1 MNAPIRPPSP
11 ENASPQQIYRAI
23 LATDFRAFVDYVFGL
38 LRPGIPFKPN
48 WHIDAMAHK
57 VSQVASGD
65 VKRLIITVPPRN
77 LKSIIA
83 SVALP
88 AWYLGHNPS
97 ERVVAV
103 SYSAELAK
111 THSNDFRRVVTDPV
125 YQAVFPKMILSRET
139 DSEIHTTLRGRRYA
153 TSIGGTLTGRGGN
166 LFIIDDPLK
175 PSDALSEVSRQRVI
189 EWFGST
195 LSTRADDKQKAR
207 IVVVMQRIHVE
218 DLVGH
223 LLENEAGYEVLNLP
237 AVAQS
242 TATYDL
248 GGGRTHT
255 REKGDLLH
263 PAHEPAEVL
272 RELKK
277 SMGSML
283 FSAQYQQAPEPAGG
297 KIIKRKMLQYYTA
310 LEPLPTDRLVLS
322 WDIALSEQEAG
333 NYSVGIALLIRG
345 DSYYVREVL
354 RGKFPFGKLKDK
366 IIDMNQRYGK
376 KASLVIEDSPIS
388 MGLIQ
393 SLLEK
398 HINVVEIKPDR
409 DKQSRLISQI
419 DLFEGGSVLL
429 PKDAPWLDAFVS
441 ELLSFP
447 GRHDDQVD
455 ALSQGLAWYRQT
467 WKPPLVQRTTY
478 GMSGYAPPPSNPG
491 PASQ

>member
-1 MNAPIRPPSP
+1 MNARIRPPSP
-11 ENASPQQIYRAI
+11 ENASPHEIYRAI
-23 LATDFRAFVDYVFGL
+23 LATDFRAFIDYVFGL
-38 LRPGIPFKPN
+38 LRPGIEFKPN

-97 ERVVAV
+97 ERVVCV

-139 DSEIHTTLRGRRYA
+139 DSEIHTTQRGRRYA

-175 PSDALSEVSRQRVI
+175 PSDAISEVSRQRVI

-195 LSTRADDKQKAR
+195 LSTRADDKQNAR

-237 AVAQS
+237 AVAQ
-242 TATYDL
+242 TTTTYDL
-248 GGGRTHT
+248 GGGRTHI

-283 FSAQYQQAPEPAGG
+283 FSAQYQQAPEPPGG
-297 KIIKRKMLQYYTA
+297 KIIKRKMLRYYSA
-310 LEPLPTDRLVLS
+310 VERRPTDRIVLS
-322 WDIALSEQEAG
+322 WDIALSEQETAD
-333 NYSVGIALLIRG
+333 YSACVVLLNRG
-345 DSYYVREVL
+345 ELYYVIDVI
-354 RGKFPFGKLKDK
+354 RGKFPFDRLKDK
-366 IIDMNQRYGK
+366 IIEVKERYGRA
-376 KASLVIEDSPIS
+376 ASLVIEDSGIS
-388 MGLIQ
+388 YGLIQ
-393 SLLEK
+393 SLREK
-398 HINVVEIKPDR
+398 HINVVDYKPKG
-409 DKQSRLISQI
+409 DKQERLISQI
-419 DLFEGGSVLL
+419 DLFMGGSVLL
-429 PKDAPWLDAFVS
+429 PKDAPWLEAFVA

-455 ALSQGLAWYRQT
+455 ALAQGLAWRREA
-467 WKPPLVQRTTY
+467 WKGPLVQRRAF
-478 GMSGYAPPPSNPG
+478 GLGG
-491 PASQ
+491 

>member
-11 ENASPQQIYRAI
+11 ENASPEQIFRAI

-57 VSQVASGD
+57 ISQVAFGEL
-65 VKRLIITVPPRN
+65 KRLIIAVPPRH

-97 ERVVAV
+97 ERVVCV

-111 THSNDFRRVVTDPV
+111 THANDFRRVVSDPI
-125 YQAVFPKMILSRET
+125 YQAVFPKMVLVRET
-139 DSEIHTTLRGRRYA
+139 DSEIQTTLRGRRYA
-153 TSIGGTLTGRGGN
+153 TSIQGTLTGRGGN

-175 PSDALSEVSRQRVI
+175 PGDAISEVSRERVI
-189 EWFGST
+189 EWYRST
-195 LSTRADDKQKAR
+195 LVTRPDDKQAAR
-207 IVVVMQRIHVE
+207 IMVVMQRIHVE
-218 DLVGH
+218 DLVGY
-223 LLENEAGYEVLNLP
+223 LLDNDAGFEVLSLP

-242 TATYDL
+242 TTTHDL
-248 GGGRTHT
+248 GGGRTHV

-263 PAHEPAEVL
+263 PTHEPVEVL
-272 RELKK
+272 REIKK
-277 SMGSML
+277 NMGAML

-297 KIIKRKMLQYYTA
+297 KIIKRKMLRYYSE
-310 LEPLPTDRLVLS
+310 LERLPTDRIVLS

-333 NYSVGIALLIRG
+333 DYSACVVLLNRS
-345 DSYYVREVL
+345 DLYYVLEVV
-354 RGKFPFGKLKDK
+354 RGKFPFDKLKDK
-366 IIDMNQRYGK
+366 IIEVKERYGK
-376 KASLVIEDSPIS
+376 AASLVIEDGGIS
-388 MGLIQ
+388 YGLIQ
-393 SLLEK
+393 SLREK
-398 HINVVEIKPDR
+398 HINVVDYKPKG
-409 DKQSRLISQI
+409 DKEERLISQI

-429 PKDAPWLDAFVS
+429 PKDAPWLEEFVS

-455 ALSQGLAWYRQT
+455 ALAQGLAWRREA
-467 WKPPLVQRTTY
+467 WKPPLVQRRAI
-478 GMSGYAPPPSNPG
+478 GMTS
-491 PASQ
+491 

>member
-11 ENASPQQIYRAI
+11 ENASPEQIFRAV
-23 LATDFRAFVDYVFGL
+23 LARDFRAFVEYVFGL
-38 LRPGIPFKPN
+38 LRPGTPFKPN

-57 VSQVASGD
+57 ASQVASGE
-65 VKRLIITVPPRN
+65 VRRLIIAVPPRH

-97 ERVVAV
+97 ERVVCV

-111 THSNDFRRVVTDPV
+111 THANDFRRVVTDPT
-125 YQAVFPKMILSRET
+125 YQAVFPKMRLVRET

-153 TSIGGTLTGRGGN
+153 TSIQGTLTGRGGN

-175 PSDALSEVSRQRVI
+175 PGDAISEVSRERVI
-189 EWFGST
+189 EWYRST
-195 LSTRADDKQKAR
+195 LVTRPDDKQAAR
-207 IVVVMQRIHVE
+207 VMVVMQRIHVD
-218 DLVGH
+218 DLVGF
-223 LLENEAGYEVLNLP
+223 LLDSDAGFEVLSLP
-237 AVAQS
+237 AIAQS
-242 TATYDL
+242 TTTYDL
-248 GGGRTHT
+248 GGSRTHT

-272 RELKK
+272 REIKK

-297 KIIKRKMLQYYTA
+297 KIIKRKMLRYYSD
-310 LEPLPTDRLVLS
+310 LERLPTDRIVLS
-322 WDIALSEQEAG
+322 WDIALSEQETG
-333 NYSVGIALLIRG
+333 HYSACVVLLNRG
-345 DSYYVREVL
+345 ELYYVLEVI
-354 RGKFPFGKLKDK
+354 RGKFPFDKLKDK
-366 IIDMNQRYGK
+366 ILEVKRRYE
-376 KASLVIEDSPIS
+376 KAALLIEDASIS
-388 MGLIQ
+388 TGLIQ
-393 SLLEK
+393 SLREK
-398 HINVVEIKPDR
+398 QVNVVAIPVNR
-409 DKQSRLISQI
+409 DKQSRVISQI

-455 ALSQGLAWYRQT
+455 ALTQGLAWRREA
-467 WKPPLVQRTTY
+467 WKGPLVQRRTT
-478 GMSGYAPPPSNPG
+478 GLGG
-491 PASQ
+491 

>member
-11 ENASPQQIYRAI
+11 EDASPEQVMRAI
-23 LATDFRAFVDYVFGL
+23 LATDFRAFVEYVFGL
-38 LRPGIPFKPN
+38 LRPGTPFKPN

-57 VSQVASGD
+57 ASQVASGE
-65 VKRLIITVPPRN
+65 VKRLIIAVPPRH

-111 THSNDFRRVVTDPV
+111 THANDFRRVVTDPI
-125 YQAVFPKMILSRET
+125 YQAVFPTMRLARET

-153 TSIGGTLTGRGGN
+153 TSIQGTLTGRGGN

-175 PSDALSEVSRQRVI
+175 PGDAISEVSRERVI
-189 EWFGST
+189 EWYRST
-195 LSTRADDKQKAR
+195 LVTRPDDKQAAR
-207 IVVVMQRIHVE
+207 IMVVMQRIHVE
-218 DLVGH
+218 DLVGY
-223 LLENEAGYEVLNLP
+223 LLENEAGFEVLILP
-237 AVAQS
+237 AVAQA

-248 GGGRTHT
+248 GGGRTHL

-272 RELKK
+272 REIKK

-283 FSAQYQQAPEPAGG
+283 FSAQYQQAPEPPGG
-297 KIIKRKMLQYYTA
+297 KIIKRKMLRYYFA
-310 LEPLPTDRLVLS
+310 VERRPTDRIVLS
-322 WDIALSEQEAG
+322 WDIALSEKEAAD
-333 NYSVGIALLIRG
+333 YSACVVLLNRG
-345 DSYYVREVL
+345 ELYFVLEVI
-354 RGKFPFGKLKDK
+354 RGKFPFDQLKQK
-366 IIDMNQRYGK
+366 ILEVKERYGR
-376 KASLVIEDSPIS
+376 ASLVIEESPIS
-388 MGLIQ
+388 HGLIQ
-393 SLLEK
+393 SLREK
-398 HINVVEIKPDR
+398 HINVVDIKPDR

-455 ALSQGLAWYRQT
+455 ALSQGLAWRREE
-467 WKPPLVQRTTY
+467 WKAPLVQRKAI
-478 GMSGYAPPPSNPG
+478 GLG
-491 PASQ
+491 

>member
-11 ENASPQQIYRAI
+11 ENASPEQIFRAI
-23 LATDFRAFVDYVFGL
+23 LATDFRSFVEYVFGL

-57 VSQVASGD
+57 VSQVASGEL
-65 VKRLIITVPPRN
+65 KRLIIAVPPRH

-97 ERVVAV
+97 ERVVCV

-111 THSNDFRRVVTDPV
+111 THANDFRRVVTDPT
-125 YQAVFPKMILSRET
+125 YRAVFPKMVVVRET

-153 TSIGGTLTGRGGN
+153 TSIQGTLTGRGGN

-175 PSDALSEVSRQRVI
+175 PGDAISEVSRERVI
-189 EWFGST
+189 EWYRST
-195 LSTRADDKQKAR
+195 LVTRPDDKQAAR
-207 IVVVMQRIHVE
+207 IMVVMQRIHVE
-218 DLVGH
+218 DLVGY
-223 LLENEAGYEVLNLP
+223 LLDNDAGFEVLSLP

-242 TATYDL
+242 TTTHDL
-248 GGGRTHT
+248 GGGRTHV

-263 PAHEPAEVL
+263 PTHEPVEVL
-272 RELKK
+272 REIKK
-277 SMGSML
+277 NMGAML

-297 KIIKRKMLQYYTA
+297 KIIKRKMLRYYSE
-310 LEPLPTDRLVLS
+310 LEPLPTDRIVLS

-333 NYSVGIALLIRG
+333 DYSACVVLLNRG
-345 DSYYVREVL
+345 DLYYVLEVV
-354 RGKFPFGKLKDK
+354 RGKFPFDKLKDK
-366 IIDMNQRYGK
+366 IIEVKERYGRA
-376 KASLVIEDSPIS
+376 ASLVIEESPIS
-388 MGLIQ
+388 HGLIQ
-393 SLLEK
+393 SLREK
-398 HINVVEIKPDR
+398 HINVVDIKPDR

-455 ALSQGLAWYRQT
+455 ALTQGLAWRREA
-467 WKPPLVQRTTY
+467 WKPPLVQRRAV
-478 GMSGYAPPPSNPG
+478 GMTS
-491 PASQ
+491 

>member
-11 ENASPQQIYRAI
+11 DDASPEQVLRAI

-38 LRPGIPFKPN
+38 LRPGTPFRPN

-57 VSQVASGD
+57 VSQVASGE
-65 VKRLIITVPPRN
+65 VKRLIITMPPRN
-77 LKSIIA
+77 LKSIVA

-97 ERVVAV
+97 ERVVCV
-103 SYSAELAK
+103 SYSDALAK
-111 THSNDFRRVVTDPV
+111 THANDFRRVVSDPV
-125 YQAVFPKMILSRET
+125 YQAVFPKMRLARET

-175 PSDALSEVSRQRVI
+175 PGDAESEATRQRVI
-189 EWFGST
+189 EWYRST
-195 LSTRADDKQKAR
+195 LVTRPDDKLAAR
-207 IVVVMQRIHVE
+207 IVLVMQRIHID
-218 DLVGH
+218 DLVGYIK
-223 LLENEAGYEVLNLP
+223 ESDAGFEVLNLP
-237 AVAQS
+237 AIAQS
-242 TATYDL
+242 TTTYDL
-248 GGGRTHT
+248 GGGRTHV

-272 RELKK
+272 LDIKK
-277 SMGSML
+277 SMGTMA

-297 KIIKRKMLQYYTA
+297 KIIKRKMLQFYN
-310 LEPLPTDRLVLS
+310 EIHRLPTDHVVLS

-333 NYSVGIALLIRG
+333 DYSAGVVLINRG
-345 DSYYVREVL
+345 DSYYVVDVV
-354 RGKFPFGKLKDK
+354 RGKFPFDKLKDK
-366 IIDMNQRYGK
+366 IIDMKQRYGRG
-376 KASLVIEDSPIS
+376 AQLVVEESPIS
-388 MGLIQ
+388 HGLIQ
-393 SLLEK
+393 SLREK
-398 HINVVEIKPDR
+398 HINVVDVKPDR
-409 DKQSRLISQI
+409 DKRARLISQI

-455 ALSQGLAWYRQT
+455 ALTQGLAWRREA
-467 WKPPLVQRTTY
+467 WKAPLVQRTTY
-478 GMSGYAPPPSNPG
+478 GLY
-491 PASQ
+491 

>member
-11 ENASPQQIYRAI
+11 ENASPEQVLRAI

-38 LRPGIPFKPN
+38 LRPGILFKPN

-57 VSQVASGD
+57 ASQVASGE
-65 VKRLIITVPPRN
+65 VKRLIIAVPPRN

-111 THSNDFRRVVTDPV
+111 THANDFRRVVTDPL
-125 YQAVFPKMILSRET
+125 YQAAFPKMRLARET
-139 DSEIHTTLRGRRYA
+139 DSEIHTTMRGRRYA

-166 LFIIDDPLK
+166 LLIVDDPLK
-175 PSDALSEVSRQRVI
+175 PGDAISEVSRQRVI

-195 LSTRADDKQKAR
+195 LMTRPDDKQAAR
-207 IVVVMQRIHVE
+207 IMVVMQRIHVD

-223 LLENEAGYEVLNLP
+223 LLHSDAGYEVLSLP

-242 TATYDL
+242 TTTYDL
-248 GGGRTHT
+248 GGGRTHI

-272 RELKK
+272 REIKK

-297 KIIKRKMLQYYTA
+297 KIIKRKMLRYYSTV
-310 LEPLPTDRLVLS
+310 ERRPTDRIVLS
-322 WDIALSEQEAG
+322 WDIALSEQEAAD
-333 NYSVGIALLIRG
+333 YSACVVLLNRG
-345 DSYYVREVL
+345 DSYFVLEVI
-354 RGKFPFGKLKDK
+354 RGKFPFNKLKEK
-366 IIDMNQRYGK
+366 IIQVKERYGRA
-376 KASLVIEDSPIS
+376 ASLVIEESGIS
-388 MGLIQ
+388 YGLIQ
-393 SLLEK
+393 ALREQNV
-398 HINVVEIKPDR
+398 NVVDYKPQGEKDE
-409 DKQSRLISQI
+409 RLISQI

-429 PKDAPWLDAFVS
+429 PKEAPWLEEFVA

-455 ALSQGLAWYRQT
+455 ALAQGLAWRRET
-467 WKPPLVQRTTY
+467 WKGPLIQRRAV
-478 GMSGYAPPPSNPG
+478 GLGG
-491 PASQ
+491 